1 MSITQSLGE
10 KIVLQMALTFSISG
24 RGRGRRF
31 LPRLIL
37 SCAVSALLLGV
48 FLHFSLSSAAPDVW
62 ASLLGTIGLL
72 LFLFKSNVLPA
83 AVVAAEG
90 RSRRHRRRQ
99 PVTYRYSL

>member
-10 KIVLQMALTFSISG
+10 KIVLQMALTFSLSG
-24 RGRGRRF
+24 GVR
-31 LPRLIL
+31 RLIL

-48 FLHFSLSSAAPDVW
+48 FLHFSLSSAEPDVW
-62 ASLLGTIGLL
+62 ARLLGTIGLL

-99 PVTYRYSL
+99 PVTYRYSS